1 MFLAVKSIVG
11 LGSFE
16 VDGFNLFWFLLG
28 DLIPDTKQVFFKQSC
43 ELILIFG
50 EFFIDNGEF
59 VDKSLE
65 SFFLD
70 VITALFDK

>member
-59 VDKSLE
+59 VDQSLE

-70 VITALFDK
+70 VIAAFFDE